1 MGHAVWEAV
10 QRLLAPD
17 YEAMLRRT
25 VRDRLGAHGPGR
37 WLDAG
42 CGPRVY
48 ALQSLPGTLV
58 GIDSAAA
65 VLRTAQRNGVVC
77 VCGSTTALPFA
88 EESFDGVVCFGLLHH
103 LSDEDADTSLTE
115 MRRVTRPGGSV
126 VLFDNVKPVSAIH
139 RPLAALLR
147 ALDRGRNVR
156 TEAEFRHLLAGHGF
170 SIGPPITYAWAGLEG
185 CWATL
190 KVAGAAP

>member
-1 MGHAVWEAV
+1 V

-17 YEAMLRRT
+17 YEAMLLRAM
-25 VRDRLGAHGPGR
+25 RDQLGAHGPGC

-42 CGPRVY
+42 CGPRVE
-48 ALQSLPGTLV
+48 AFRALPGTLV
-58 GIDSAAA
+58 GLDSAVR
-65 VLRTAQRNGVVC
+65 VLRAPQRRGVFC

-88 EESFDGVVCFGLLHH
+88 AQSFDGVVCFGLLHH
-103 LSDEDADTSLTE
+103 LSDEDADTSLAE

-126 VLFDNVKPVSAIH
+126 VLFDNLKPASAMN

-147 ALDRGRNVR
+147 ALDRGRYVR
-156 TEAEFRHLLAGHGF
+156 TESALRHLLAGHGF
-170 SIGPPITYAWAGLEG
+170 SMGPRITYAWAGLEG

-190 KVAGAAP
+190 KLGRATR